1 MDGLLEEKTTF
12 FSCKVCNN
20 GSLKLRTMGVG
31 APMNHMKSN
40 KIKKI
45 RAKRKRNLALVQ
57 KSFSISSLVG
67 KSSAVTS
74 KYLQVVA
81 TTGQSASGATIIND
95 KCFIICCL
103 KG

>member
-20 GSLKLRTMGVG
+20 GSLKLRAMGVG

-45 RAKRKRNLALVQ
+45 KAKHKTNLALVQ
-57 KSFSISSLVG
+57 KSFSISPLVG
-67 KSSAVTS
+67 KLGAVTS
-74 KYLQVVA
+74 K
-81 TTGQSASGATIIND
+81 
-95 KCFIICCL
+95 
-103 KG
+103 

>member
-20 GSLKLRTMGVG
+20 GSLRAMGVG

-45 RAKRKRNLALVQ
+45 KAKHKTNLALVQ
-57 KSFSISSLVG
+57 KSFSISPLVG
-67 KSSAVTS
+67 KLSAVTS
-74 KYLQVVA
+74 K
-81 TTGQSASGATIIND
+81 
-95 KCFIICCL
+95 
-103 KG
+103 